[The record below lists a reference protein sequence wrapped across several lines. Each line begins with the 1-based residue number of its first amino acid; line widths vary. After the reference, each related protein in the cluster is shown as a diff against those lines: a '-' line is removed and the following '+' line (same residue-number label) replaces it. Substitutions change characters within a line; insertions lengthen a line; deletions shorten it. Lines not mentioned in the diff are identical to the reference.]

1 MLRRLVIDP
10 AARSVARHTLFDAP
24 AEFPRIDDRRVARA
38 SRFSYVPT
46 LTATAGLDQPAS
58 ATFNCLVQVDGE
70 TGAVRRHDFGRGL
83 IGEAVFIPR
92 GAGET
97 DGWLATYLYH
107 PEDATRDLALLDA
120 AAPDAVPVA
129 VIRMPQR
136 VPAGLHGSG

>member
-1 MLRRLVIDP
+1 M
-10 AARSVARHTLFDAP
+10 
-24 AEFPRIDDRRVARA
+24 
-38 SRFSYVPT
+38 PT

-70 TGAVRRHDFGRGL
+70 TGAVRHHDFGRGL